1 MLFRVVAT
9 AAIAGAAFAASV
21 ALKAPAPLSA
31 AAPVAMVAFILDPAH
46 TMVQF
51 KVRHLG
57 ISTVTGRFA
66 TFTGAFQLDPAT
78 GQAADAQLSIDAASI
93 NTDNDRRNADL
104 RSPNFFNADTFP
116 KITFASTS
124 IQKTS
129 GNKYTMNGN
138 LTMHGVT
145 KPVTLDVELSGTRQT
160 TRGWIAAL
168 SMTGSIKRK
177 EFGLT
182 WDRMTE
188 GVAVVSD
195 DVTLLIDVEA
205 KTAPPAP

>member
-1 MLFRVVAT
+1 MFLRAFVT
-9 AAIAGAAFAASV
+9 AAIAGAAFASSV

-78 GQAADAQLSIDAASI
+78 GEAADAQLSIDAASI

-104 RSPNFFNADTFP
+104 RSPNFFNTDTFP

-129 GNKYTMNGN
+129 GNKYKMNGN

-160 TRGWIAAL
+160 ARGWIAAL